1 MSTVLS
7 LIHYFFALF
16 ELMHL
21 FNRLLGYPR
30 PKSIASEP
38 MHTDEN
44 DTSICRITKRE
55 LLQCHRAQPCLTEN
69 LLIAAESGSRSD
81 AATAPSMGCILEILQ
96 FSKKMKWLCE
106 WGPEIVDESLRPPSA
121 DVPLCIQRKSSEMF
135 FDKSAMR
142 SRNEILELLR
152 DPTQHWDR
160 IMLPMYDPE
169 FFKLFH
175 LHPCQELWLIF
186 YDEDLSLADMCNI
199 AKCSNLRILS
209 MGYNQTSKEGM
220 QALQSLPNLRQVYYD
235 TNADAFSCVEA
246 LSQLPQLNMIQIHP
260 PNEDDE
266 YHPMYFPFTDAHINV
281 VSKYIEDRTNLTQH
295 FSICGPIGA
304 LLFGCLGKFTKIQS
318 ISISGSICAIEENEL
333 DLLLKL
339 ENLHKTVRHIS
350 LGSNGID
357 TDAASSLAMFRNLL
371 WLEFYN
377 LLASTAKLV
386 PAITANANN
395 LISLSISSCGNVDD
409 DILDEIA
416 KCKRLQIVYLHET
429 GVSVEAIKKYRLDK
443 RPNWDKIMYEKTD
456 FTTGIVYAIKSQG
469 GEMEAYQDPHVL
481 ARIDAE

>member
-1 MSTVLS
+1 
-7 LIHYFFALF
+7 
-16 ELMHL
+16 MHL

-30 PKSIASEP
+30 AKSTASELT
-38 MHTDEN
+38 HASEEEK
-44 DTSICRITKRE
+44 SRYRIIKRE
-55 LLQCHRAQPCLTEN
+55 LIPSHRAQPFLVES
-69 LLIAAESGSRSD
+69 LLLADEVGARKNSTSG
-81 AATAPSMGCILEILQ
+81 PSMESILHMLQ

-209 MGYNQTSKEGM
+209 MGYNKTSKEGM
-220 QALQSLPNLRQVYYD
+220 QALQSLPNLRQVNYD
-235 TNADAFSCVEA
+235 TSADAFSCVKA
-246 LSQLPQLNMIQIHP
+246 LSQLPQLTMIQIHP

-281 VSKYIEDRTNLTQH
+281 VSKYIGDRTNLTQH

-333 DLLLKL
+333 DLLLKF

-377 LLASTAKLV
+377 LLASTAILV
-386 PAITANANN
+386 PVITANANN
-395 LISLSISSCGNVDD
+395 LISLTMSWCRSVDD

-429 GVSVEAIKKYRLDK
+429 GVSVEAVKKYLLEK
-443 RPNWDKIMYEKTD
+443 RPNWDKIIYEKTNR
-456 FTTGIVYAIKSQG
+456 TTGMIHAIKSP
-469 GEMEAYQDPHVL
+469 GENMMVYHPRL
-481 ARIDAE
+481 NAE